1 MTIRLPEQ
9 EKAIDYMLVYLLAAI
24 SGMPFFN
31 GDVPMIGVFGFAFL
45 IFLLRKEGFH
55 RFYFFILFA
64 FLILVCLHSLRFN
77 HFPRNTYIGL
87 IVKISVGFCVLAV
100 VKQNFTK
107 YYVDIIVFFSIVSF
121 FFFIPLSISSGFD
134 SIFNAIGLSSPFE
147 PGGSVK
153 SLIFYQLNLGR
164 PGGLY
169 RNCGPFWEPA
179 AFGGYLL
186 IALMFN
192 LARTNSLKERK
203 SVILIITLIS
213 TLSTTVFL
221 LLAVLIFF
229 YFFVNQTLAVKLITV
244 PVLAGLFIY
253 AFVSLPF
260 LNEKIEEEL
269 ERGDMKA
276 EMMKSDQVGHTRLS
290 SAIWDYN
297 DFMKYPIIGRGIFGQ
312 TFYNSTDLKTRHN
325 GLTKQI
331 AQWGIIGSLI
341 YFITMFYSF
350 QKLVRYSSLHS
361 FLSVVF
367 FFLIL
372 GMGVA
377 EGYFDKPFF
386 WGLIFLHIYLT
397 QSSIP
402 EEMIEEDQKTVSYA

>member
-1 MTIRLPEQ
+1 MTIHLPEQ
-9 EKAIDYMLVYLLAAI
+9 NKAIDYLLVYLLAAI

-31 GDVPMIGVFGFAFL
+31 GDIPMIGVFGFAFL
-45 IFLLRKEGFH
+45 IFLIRKEGFH
-55 RFYFFILFA
+55 WYFFFILFS

-87 IVKISVGFCVLAV
+87 IVKISVGFIVLAI
-100 VKQNFTK
+100 VKEKFTS
-107 YYVDIIVFFSIVSF
+107 YFVDIIVFFSIASF
-121 FFFIPLSISSGFD
+121 FFFIPLFISSSFD
-134 SIFNAIGLSSPFE
+134 TIFSAIGIPAPFE
-147 PGGSVK
+147 PGSSVK
-153 SLIFYQLNLGR
+153 SLILYQLNLSR
-164 PGGLY
+164 PGGMY

-192 LARTNSLKERK
+192 LARTNSLKDRK
-203 SVILIITLIS
+203 SVILIITLLS

-229 YFFVNQTLAVKLITV
+229 YFFLNQTLLVKLITV
-244 PVLAGLFIY
+244 PVMLI
-253 AFVSLPF
+253 AFVYAYNTLPF
-260 LNEKIEEEL
+260 IGEKIDEEIS
-269 ERGDMKA
+269 RGDMKD
-276 EMMKSDQVGHTRLS
+276 MMTDSDQVGHTRLS
-290 SAIWDYN
+290 SAIWDYY
-297 DFMKYPIIGRGIFGQ
+297 DFVKYPILGRGIFTQ
-312 TFYNSTDLKTRHN
+312 TFYNPTDVKTRHN

-341 YFITMFYSF
+341 YFGAMFLSFKRVVQYS
-350 QKLVRYSSLHS
+350 YLHS

-367 FFLIL
+367 FVLIL

-386 WGLIFLHIYLT
+386 WGLIFLSLYANYSQT
-397 QSSIP
+397 
-402 EEMIEEDQKTVSYA
+402 EEVFDDQKTISYA

>member
-9 EKAIDYMLVYLLAAI
+9 NTAIDYLLVYFLAAI
-24 SGMPFFN
+24 SGMPFYN
-31 GDVPMIGVFGFAFL
+31 GDIPMIGVFGFAFL

-55 RFYFFILFA
+55 RYFFFILFA
-64 FLILVCLHSLRFN
+64 FLILACLHSLRFYY
-77 HFPRNTYIGL
+77 FPRNTYIGL
-87 IVKISVGFCVLAV
+87 IVKITVGFLVLAI
-100 VKQNFTK
+100 VKENFTK
-107 YYVDIIVFFSIVSF
+107 YFVEIIVFFSIASF
-121 FFFIPLSISSGFD
+121 FFFIPLSISSSFD
-134 SIFNAIGLSSPFE
+134 SIFNAIGVPSPFE

-153 SLIFYQLNLGR
+153 SLILYQLNLDR

-192 LARTNSLKERK
+192 LANTNSLKDRK
-203 SVILIITLIS
+203 SVILIITLVS

-229 YFFVNQTLAVKLITV
+229 YFFLNQTLLVKLITV
-244 PVLAGLFIY
+244 PVLLGAFAY

-260 LNEKIEEEL
+260 LSEKIEEEIS
-269 ERGDMKA
+269 RGDMKD
-276 EMMKSDQVGHTRLS
+276 MMTDSDQVGHTRLS
-290 SAIWDYN
+290 SAIWDYY
-297 DFMKYPIIGRGIFGQ
+297 DFMKYPVLGRGIFEQ
-312 TFYNSTDLKTRHN
+312 TFYNPTDVKTRHN

-341 YFITMFYSF
+341 YFIAMFMSF
-350 QKLVRYSSLHS
+350 KRLVKHSDLHP

-367 FFLIL
+367 FVLIL

-386 WGLIFLHIYLT
+386 WGLIFLSVYVTRLGD
-397 QSSIP
+397 
-402 EEMIEEDQKTVSYA
+402 EEELVEDHQTVSYA